1 MRSAVRVL
9 ARPRQGG
16 VRRFGGGG
24 GGHKE
29 EPHEEHHGDGHHH
42 HAEEGPSGMKARLF
56 AEKPGTKRV
65 REDWE
70 LIWYVGM
77 GGAFVLAGI
86 GLATKPDTTPSTWAR
101 REMVERQEQA
111 AGTKN

>member
-9 ARPRQGG
+9 ARPGQGG

-24 GGHKE
+24 GGGHKE
-29 EPHEEHHGDGHHH
+29 EEHHHEDGHHHH
-42 HAEEGPSGMKARLF
+42 HAEESPSGTKARLF
-56 AEKPGTKRV
+56 GEKPGVKRV

-70 LIWYVGM
+70 LIWYIGM
-77 GGAFVLAGI
+77 GGSFLLAGI

-101 REMVERQEQA
+101 REMIERQEQA
-111 AGTKN
+111 AATKN